1 MSWRATEES
10 PSTPSSPMPTMDSQ
24 RCPVQIA
31 GSAITEQTPMRVLIL
46 GGTTEA
52 SELARLLAED
62 HRFETTLSLAGR
74 TLRPRPQPVRPI
86 TGGFGGADGLAA
98 WLAQESIE
106 AVIDATHPYADQIS
120 SNAVTACGRLAIPL
134 ATIMRPAWQPEP
146 GDKWL
151 TVASAEAA
159 ADALGPNPRR
169 VFLSL
174 GRLELGA
181 FAASPHHHYV
191 ARMIEP
197 PEGIALPKD
206 IRLIFDRGPFDEQAE
221 TALLVDE
228 NIDGLVSKNS
238 GGAATYAK
246 IAATRKL
253 GIPVVMIA
261 RPHKLHG
268 LAVENAEGAVM
279 WLDKQFAHRAIP
291 VSARGV

>member
-1 MSWRATEES
+1 
-10 PSTPSSPMPTMDSQ
+10 
-24 RCPVQIA
+24 
-31 GSAITEQTPMRVLIL
+31 MRVLIL

-52 SELARLLAED
+52 AELARLLAVD
-62 HRFETTLSLAGR
+62 RRFETTLSLAGR
-74 TLRPRPQPVRPI
+74 TLRPRTQPVRTR
-86 TGGFGGADGLAA
+86 TGGFGGPDGLAA
-98 WLAQESIE
+98 WLAGESIE

-146 GDKWL
+146 GDQWQP
-151 TVASAEAA
+151 VASAEAA
-159 ADALGPNPRR
+159 ADALGPEPRR

-181 FAASPHHHYV
+181 FATRPHHHYV

-197 PEGIALPKD
+197 PQGVALPKD
-206 IRLIFDRGPFDEQAE
+206 IRLIFDRGPFDGQAE
-221 TALLVDE
+221 AALLVDE
-228 NIDGLVSKNS
+228 NIDVLVSKNS

-253 GIPVVMIA
+253 GMPVVMIA
-261 RPHKLHG
+261 RPHKSHG
-268 LAVENAEGAVM
+268 HAVENAEGAVM

-291 VSARGV
+291 ISARGV

>member
-1 MSWRATEES
+1 
-10 PSTPSSPMPTMDSQ
+10 
-24 RCPVQIA
+24 
-31 GSAITEQTPMRVLIL
+31 MRVLIL
-46 GGTTEA
+46 GGSTES
-52 SELARLLAED
+52 SELTRLLAAD

-74 TLRPRPQPVRPI
+74 TLKPRPQPVRTR

-98 WLAQESIE
+98 WLARESIE

-120 SNAVTACGRLAIPL
+120 SNAVSACGRLAIPL
-134 ATIMRPAWQPEP
+134 ATIMRPAWQPQP
-146 GDKWL
+146 GDNWI
-151 TVASAEAA
+151 TVASAKAA
-159 ADALGPNPRR
+159 ADALGPQPRR

-181 FAASPHHHYV
+181 FASRPQHHYV
-191 ARMIEP
+191 ARMIDS
-197 PEGIALPKD
+197 PEGVALPKD

-221 TALLVDE
+221 TALLTQE
-228 NIDGLVSKNS
+228 KIDVVVSKNS
-238 GGAATYAK
+238 GGAATYPK

-268 LAVENAEGAVM
+268 HAVENAEGALT
-279 WLDKQFAHRAIP
+279 WLEQQLAHRAIP